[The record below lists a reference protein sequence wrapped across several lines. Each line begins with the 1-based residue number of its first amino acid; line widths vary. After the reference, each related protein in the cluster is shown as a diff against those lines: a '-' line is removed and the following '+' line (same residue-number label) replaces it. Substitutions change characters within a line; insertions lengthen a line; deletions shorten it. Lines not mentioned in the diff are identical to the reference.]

1 MLDRIGINA
10 LFLVPGKVGGSE
22 TYTVELI
29 KALAEAH
36 PETEFIV
43 FCGREASASLSAR
56 GFPTNVRI
64 RPVRFPSALK
74 PLRALVEILLIP
86 LLAARERVQLMHS
99 MGTTGTIFG
108 NHPRV
113 VTVHDLIFH
122 HFPETFPRP
131 ARAGLELL
139 VPLGARRSHRVIA
152 VSSATKQDLIDT
164 FEIDGKKIDVVLEGC
179 GLRET
184 SETIG
189 IDALQER
196 FDLNDAPLVLTVA
209 AALAHKNLDRLFE
222 AVAQLKRDQ
231 LPVQLALVGHAGLE
245 TDRLKALASSLGIAD
260 QVSFTGWVT
269 DQELDSLYAAAECFV
284 YPTLFEGF
292 GLPVL
297 EAMHRGVPVACS
309 NTTSLPEVAG
319 DAALLFDPLSVEEIA
334 DSVRKLVESP
344 DLAADFVERGRKQ
357 AAGFTWSKAA
367 EGTWQTY
374 LAAVGPS

>member
-36 PETEFIV
+36 PKVEFLV
-43 FCGREASASLSAR
+43 FCGREATDSLAGR
-56 GFPTNVRI
+56 GFPSNVRI

-74 PLRALVEILLIP
+74 PLRAVVEAVLLP
-86 LLAARERVQLMHS
+86 LLGRRERIDLMHS
-99 MGTTGTIFG
+99 MGTTGTLFG
-108 NHPRV
+108 NHARV

-122 HFPETFPRP
+122 HFPDTFPRP

-139 VPLGARRSHRVIA
+139 VPLGAKRADRVIA
-152 VSSATKQDLIDT
+152 VSASTKRDLIET
-164 FEIDGKKIDVVLEGC
+164 YGISAEKIDVVLEGC
-179 GLRET
+179 GLHET
-184 SETIG
+184 SGLVERE
-189 IDALQER
+189 ALEAQFGLDER
-196 FDLNDAPLVLTVA
+196 PLVLTVA

-222 AVAQLKRDQ
+222 AVAQLNADGLK
-231 LPVQLALVGHAGLE
+231 LQLALVGHAGLD
-245 TDRLKALASSLGIAD
+245 TDHLRALATKLGIDD
-260 QVSFTGWVT
+260 QVAFTGWVT
-269 DQELDSLYAAAECFV
+269 DEELDSLYAAAECFV

-319 DAALLFDPLSVEEIA
+319 DAALLFDPLSVEAIA
-334 DSVRKLVESP
+334 NSIRNLIEQP
-344 DLAADFVERGRKQ
+344 ELAADLVQRGHAQ
-357 AAGFTWSKAA
+357 AATFTWERAA
-367 EGTWQTY
+367 DGTWQSY
-374 LAAVGPS
+374 VAATTES